1 MALIIS
7 RFLDNEDEDLYEYG
21 NEELASVE
29 GDDDEYDEDENEDE
43 GEEEMDYDEEEMEH
57 DEEY

>member
-21 NEELASVE
+21 DEELASVE
-29 GDDDEYDEDENEDE
+29 GDEDEDED
-43 GEEEMDYDEEEMEH
+43 EEMEYN
-57 DEEY
+57 EEY